1 MAEHYLPKE
10 TSMRD
15 FIDKLIK
22 WFPKL
27 ADDRFRMLYQEFYE
41 KWKYNRE
48 AEVSY
53 RFWVWLQCRV
63 QKDLQADPVDKSV
76 PVEA

>member
-1 MAEHYLPKE
+1 MKH
-10 TSMRD
+10 
-15 FIDKLIK
+15 FVDKLVE
-22 WFPKL
+22 WFPKF

-53 RFWVWLQCRV
+53 RFWVWLQSRF
-63 QKDLQADPVDKSV
+63 SS
-76 PVEA
+76 